1 MSSHLLVPLNL
12 LVCFHTS
19 AFLYYQKSMRQS
31 SRREAIGRRRGL
43 KIPRWNAVGSNPTA
57 SSGFRVPPEP
67 WFRIQVSRQ
76 PSAPK
81 VVPVR
86 FRPRALL
93 ADGARTNANRNHE
106 PGLDE
111 GGNTVLPLSNTGNAL
126 RIF

>member
-43 KIPRWNAVGSNPTA
+43 KIPRC
-57 SSGFRVPPEP
+57 
-67 WFRIQVSRQ
+67 Q